1 MRDETETESDDEQ
14 RGKKRTET
22 GKPEKE
28 KERKTMH
35 IAEMGV
41 QMQRGASRDQRLG
54 PEKMIEVLAIRSA
67 ECVGESI

>member
-28 KERKTMH
+28 KERKIMH

-41 QMQRGASRDQRLG
+41 QMQRGAPRDQRLG
-54 PEKMIEVLAIRSA
+54 PEKIEVLAIRSA
-67 ECVGESI
+67 ECAGESI

>member
-41 QMQRGASRDQRLG
+41 QMQRGAPRDQRL
-54 PEKMIEVLAIRSA
+54 EKIEMLAIRSA
-67 ECVGESI
+67 ECAGESI